1 LPDIDV
7 EALYKRYGPMVFR
20 RCRHLLGDEE
30 LALDASQDVFVK
42 IWQHRERLTGDS
54 ESGLLLRIATRTCL
68 NKIRSITRRRE
79 NSDDEFLE
87 TIACAQDT
95 GASVI
100 ARLNLEDIFCREQP
114 STRVMAVMHYLD
126 GLTLEQV
133 AKEVGLSV
141 SGVRKRLK
149 ALQKHARNLEG
160 LNQVD

>member
-100 ARLNLEDIFCREQP
+100 A
-114 STRVMAVMHYLD
+114 
-126 GLTLEQV
+126 
-133 AKEVGLSV
+133 KEVGLSV